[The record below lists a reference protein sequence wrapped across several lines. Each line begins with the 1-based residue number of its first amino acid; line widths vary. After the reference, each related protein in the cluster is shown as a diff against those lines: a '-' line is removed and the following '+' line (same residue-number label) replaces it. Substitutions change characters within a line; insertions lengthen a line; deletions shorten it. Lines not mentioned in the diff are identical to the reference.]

1 MSADYV
7 LGHSEGELKRLAD
20 QARIIDPITRRI
32 FEQARIRRGLRVLDV
47 GSGVGDVA
55 FLTAEL
61 VGPEGEVVGYDRVP
75 KALEVA
81 RKRAGE
87 RGLKN
92 VSFRD
97 GDPAE
102 TEVRSRFDA
111 AVGRYVL
118 MFQPD
123 AAAMLR
129 GVARHVRP
137 GGVVVFHEPDWSG
150 ARSHPE
156 APAFDAAC
164 RWIAEVVE
172 RSGASSRMGM
182 SLHATFLAAGLP
194 APTMHLEG
202 QIEGAVASL
211 EAVRLTSDLVI
222 SLLPE
227 MERLGVTTAAEVD
240 PDTLEERMIREIVAR
255 RGVVTGRSEI
265 GAWARIDSR

>member
-20 QARIIDPITRRI
+20 QARVIGPITRRI
-32 FEQARIRRGLRVLDV
+32 FEQAGIRRGLRVLDV

-55 FLTAEL
+55 FLVTEL
-61 VGPEGEVVGYDRVP
+61 VGPEGEVIGYDRAP

-81 RKRAGE
+81 RQRARE

-102 TEVRSRFDA
+102 APVGATFDA
-111 AVGRYVL
+111 IAGRYVL

-123 AAAMLR
+123 PAAMLR
-129 GVARHVRP
+129 GVARHLRP
-137 GGVVVFHEPDWSG
+137 GGVAVFHEPDWSV
-150 ARSHPE
+150 ARSWPE
-156 APAFDAAC
+156 SPVFDASC

-211 EAVRLTSDLVI
+211 AVVRLMSDLVM

-240 PDTLEERMIREIVAR
+240 PGTLEERMTREIVAG

-265 GAWARIDSR
+265 GAWARIASR